1 MMNLNVPLVALLYLL
16 LFFSLLLLWRTKS
29 YHWPLSFLIFGELV
43 AVTVVKAPALVLL
56 SFFVAHLFMSR
67 WKLNEEIVTTRNT
80 ILFGLI
86 GTSLAVLSAFI
97 FCWTGLGYFLSI
109 SLALGFVYFAVIFL
123 PNTIRER
130 AVHLWKASL
139 AVLAP
144 LALFEV
150 RSSVIFIP
158 LIIVHYF
165 LTVLWIKDLVKT
177 ENNQG
182 VNSK

>member
-1 MMNLNVPLVALLYLL
+1 MGNLNVPWVALLYFFLL
-16 LFFSLLLLWRTKS
+16 FSLLLLWQTKS
-29 YHWPLSFLIFGELV
+29 YHWPLSFLILGELV
-43 AVTVVKAPALVLL
+43 AVTVAKAPALVLL
-56 SFFVAHLFMSR
+56 SFFIAYLFMSR
-67 WKLNEEIVTTRNT
+67 WEINEEIVTIRST

-86 GTSLAVLSAFI
+86 GTSLAVFAAFI
-97 FCWTGLGYFLSI
+97 FYWTGLGYFPSI

-123 PNTIRER
+123 PNNIRER

-150 RSSVIFIP
+150 KPSVIFIP

-165 LTVLWIKDLVKT
+165 LTVLGVKNPVKT
-177 ENNQG
+177 ANKQE
-182 VNSK
+182 VNSR